1 MIILLDFLP
10 HEAIPLQVL
19 RVGKGDVVKREGL
32 GLVAW
37 PKGDDSKRR
46 RQTKVI
52 FNPLAQRGQI
62 TLSRNEPGWVDRGR
76 RAAS

>member
-1 MIILLDFLP
+1 MLDFLL
-10 HEAIPLQVL
+10 HEALPLQVL

-46 RQTKVI
+46 KQTKVI
-52 FNPLAQRGQI
+52 FNPLAQRSQI
-62 TLSRNEPGWVDRGR
+62 TLSKNEPGWVDRGR
-76 RAAS
+76 GAPS